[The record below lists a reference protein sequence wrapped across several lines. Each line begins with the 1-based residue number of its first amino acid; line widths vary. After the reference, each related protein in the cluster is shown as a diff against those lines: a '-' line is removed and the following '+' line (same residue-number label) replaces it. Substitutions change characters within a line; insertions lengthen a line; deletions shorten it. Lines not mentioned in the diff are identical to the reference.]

1 MTEDTKANKELK
13 ETLITNV
20 NDMQKSIETLKED
33 PFGLKKEIDSVDV
46 IYFYKLDE
54 INIPIFVSRT
64 SDISLNLFDDVEAQ
78 KIVNEFPEARN
89 NLYILVGTTEFKLN
103 I

>member
-1 MTEDTKANKELK
+1 RR
-13 ETLITNV
+13 
-20 NDMQKSIETLKED
+20 SIW
-33 PFGLKKEIDSVDV
+33 FKKEIDSVDV

>member
-1 MTEDTKANKELK
+1 M
-13 ETLITNV
+13 
-20 NDMQKSIETLKED
+20 
-33 PFGLKKEIDSVDV
+33 DV

-54 INIPIFVSRT
+54 INIPIFVSHT
-64 SDISLNLFDDVEAQ
+64 SDISLNLFDDVEAH

-89 NLYILVGTTEFKLN
+89 NLYILVGITEFKLN

>member
-1 MTEDTKANKELK
+1 M
-13 ETLITNV
+13 
-20 NDMQKSIETLKED
+20 
-33 PFGLKKEIDSVDV
+33 DV

-89 NLYILVGTTEFKLN
+89 NLYLLVGITEFKLN
-103 I
+103 V